1 MTWARR
7 ALTGGDAAVAR
18 RRRAGSVRQVSDIR
32 PSPSSAYPSPYLY
45 PRRAR
50 STTLSYSPFQPR
62 DTSSTGQP
70 PQAICRQPWRRQ
82 CPSASVHS
90 THYILAATHP
100 RRPSSLAPPGKAAL
114 NGHVDVGG
122 ALQRSQSMD
131 FHTPEGTVHVSK
143 PFRSRQ
149 TKKLR
154 AMITFTPRKSHFDTT
169 NERSGTNE
177 FRVRPPG
184 ISLRALLIMIVACRG
199 SSPCSGYLCLSS
211 W

>member
-1 MTWARR
+1 MTRARWAP
-7 ALTGGDAAVAR
+7 AGGDAAVGA
-18 RRRAGSVRQVSDIR
+18 SLSDIR
-32 PSPSSAYPSPYLY
+32 PCPSSAYPSPCAYLY
-45 PRRAR
+45 PAAHLAHHSFAFLSPTPATHR
-50 STTLSYSPFQPR
+50 SAYPY
-62 DTSSTGQP
+62 
-70 PQAICRQPWRRQ
+70 QAICRQPWRRPR
-82 CPSASVHS
+82 PSASVHS
-90 THYILAATHP
+90 THYILAAAHP
-100 RRPSSLAPPGKAAL
+100 RRPRSPTPSEKATL
-114 NGHVDVGG
+114 NGHADVRGP
-122 ALQRSQSMD
+122 LQRNESMD

-177 FRVRPPG
+177 FRVRPPS
-184 ISLRALLIMIVACRG
+184 ISPRALLIMIVACRG